1 MKINF
6 RVVIAL
12 LIVVGVAYW
21 AFSSTQQTTYSGTE
35 LSFLMGGGPVVINNT
50 GDEPAQAQLKS
61 TGTRGAFG
69 VSSSVLDSN
78 VNAAREGTGA
88 NSVFTVDLELPPGTS
103 EVSLTRGSNV
113 TMTINANAPVEAVV
127 YPQSQD
133 GTRAT
138 LIAAGVVILG
148 ALFYASSATKHGWL
162 RALRSRGAAPT
173 AQSDEGMVS
182 AS

>member
-1 MKINF
+1 MRINL

-12 LIVVGVAYW
+12 LIVMGVAYW
-21 AFSSTQQTTYSGTE
+21 AFSSIQQQTYSGTE
-35 LSFLMGGGPVVINNT
+35 LSFVMGGGPVVINNA
-50 GDEPAQAQLKS
+50 GDEPVQAQLKA

-69 VSSSVLDSN
+69 VSSSVLDAN

-113 TMTINANAPVEAVV
+113 IMTINANEPVEAVV
-127 YPQSQD
+127 HPQSQD
-133 GTRAT
+133 GTTAT
-138 LIAAGVVILG
+138 LVAAAVVILG

-162 RALRSRGAAPT
+162 RGLRSRGAAPAT
-173 AQSDEGMVS
+173 RTDEGMVS